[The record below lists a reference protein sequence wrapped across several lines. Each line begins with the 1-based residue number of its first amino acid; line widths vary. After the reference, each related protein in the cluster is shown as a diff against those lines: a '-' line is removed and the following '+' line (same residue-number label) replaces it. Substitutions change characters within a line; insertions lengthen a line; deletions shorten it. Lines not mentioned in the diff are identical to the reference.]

1 MGESTKAFLDSSK
14 AESMVG
20 FLDEVRKV
28 NEKYRAI
35 VAVVDN
41 FQSHK
46 SKLVKEKAEE
56 WDIYLVYL
64 PPYSPDLNP
73 IEYIWRSIKRVL
85 SLAFV
90 ESLGEIK
97 RIKEIPGT
105 SFPRGWVM
113 PRAG

>member
-1 MGESTKAFLDSSK
+1 
-14 AESMVG
+14 MVS

-28 NEKYRAI
+28 NKRYRA
-35 VAVVDN
+35 VLAVVGN

-46 SKLVKEKAEE
+46 SKLIKEKAEE

-90 ESLGEIK
+90 ESLSEIK
-97 RIKEIPGT
+97 RITGDSWDEFSRRMGYAK
-105 SFPRGWVM
+105 SWVERFLKGKQYYM
-113 PRAG
+113 DLCG